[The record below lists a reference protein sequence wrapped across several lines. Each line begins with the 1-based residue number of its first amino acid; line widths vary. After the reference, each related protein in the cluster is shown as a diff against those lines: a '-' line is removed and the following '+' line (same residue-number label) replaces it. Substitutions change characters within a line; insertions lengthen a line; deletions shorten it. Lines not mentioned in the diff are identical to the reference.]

1 MVRSLLFW
9 LPKCT
14 VCAVFVVLVQ
24 FHQLATASEL
34 DPITV
39 EITTHLGDQQSFVE
53 GDVISFLLS
62 LSRGAYVYLFYR
74 DATAN
79 LVQIYPNQQS
89 ASHFYEKGIYMPVP
103 PPQTGFQFKIQ
114 APFGDEKLFV
124 FATDN
129 ADVKLNARPLVNGLS
144 LMDGSIRE
152 IEAGIRRQ
160 SGLRFGSASLTIK
173 SQSR

>member
-9 LPKCT
+9 LAKCT
-14 VCAVFVVLVQ
+14 VCAVFVVSVQ

-53 GDVISFLLS
+53 GDAISFLLS
-62 LSRGAYVYLFYR
+62 MDRDAYVYLFYR
-74 DATAN
+74 DAKAN

-89 ASHFYEKGIYMPVP
+89 ASHFYEKGFYMPVP
-103 PPQTGFQFKIQ
+103 PPQIGFQFKIQ
-114 APFGDEKLFV
+114 PPFGDEKLFV

-129 ADVKLNARPLVNGLS
+129 ADVKLNARLLVSGLS
-144 LMDGSIRE
+144 LVDGSIEE
-152 IEAGIRRQ
+152 IEAEFRQQ
-160 SGLRFGSASLTIK
+160 SGLRFGSANLTIK
-173 SQSR
+173 SRSR